1 MDRRPFLAYESI
13 NLIIRSKSFVNVEK
27 TLTLAETIEP
37 GKNAVLFYDSSRLL
51 EKFLLSYV
59 EAGLRKRQPVIYLGG
74 LNTEDMIKEK
84 MLAHGIDA
92 HSLGKEGLLHI
103 TTHDDVFL
111 NKGRFDPLRLHS
123 ILFKKAAKIHDR
135 HNGRSIRL
143 VAESNW
149 WLLSDLFEKGL
160 EVEEHFDVAPSYLS
174 SVCTYNIAELI
185 KYVSIYH
192 LARLSE
198 LHDSTLLLTKN
209 SLANSTQFY
218 SSLGN
223 CIVQAVEKFDD
234 SVRPRK
240 KHSRFIS
247 ELLMDLHLKLGT
259 EKMAEL
265 EKHVEERLS
274 RTLLRT

>member
-1 MDRRPFLAYESI
+1 M
-13 NLIIRSKSFVNVEK
+13 NVGQ
-27 TLTLAETIEP
+27 TLTLAENLEP
-37 GKNAVLFYDSSRLL
+37 GKNAVLFYDSNRLL

-59 EAGLRKRQPVIYLGG
+59 KAGLRKRQPVIYLVG
-74 LNTEDMIKEK
+74 LNTEEKIKEK

-103 TTHDDVFL
+103 ATYDDVFL
-111 NKGRFDPLRLHS
+111 NKGRFDPLRLHGV
-123 ILFKKAAKIHDR
+123 LFKKAAKIHDR
-135 HNGRSIRL
+135 HNSRSIRL
-143 VAESNW
+143 VGESNW
-149 WLLSDLFEKGL
+149 WLLADLFEKGL
-160 EVEEHFDVAPSYLS
+160 EVEEHYDVAPSYIS
-174 SVCTYNIAELI
+174 SVCTYNIADLI

-192 LARLSE
+192 LAKLSE
-198 LHDSTLLLTKN
+198 LHDSTLLLTKGH
-209 SLANSTQFY
+209 LADGTQFY

-234 SVRPRK
+234 SASPKK

-259 EKMAEL
+259 ERMAEI

-274 RTLLRT
+274 RTLFRT

>member
-1 MDRRPFLAYESI
+1 M
-13 NLIIRSKSFVNVEK
+13 NVEQ
-27 TLTLAETIEP
+27 TLTLAETLEP

-59 EAGLRKRQPVIYLGG
+59 KEGLRKGQPVIYLGG
-74 LNTEDMIKEK
+74 LNKADEIKER
-84 MLAHGIDA
+84 MLARGIDA

-103 TTHDDVFL
+103 TTFDDVFL
-111 NKGRFDPLRLHS
+111 NRGKFDPLRLHS
-123 ILFKKAAKIHDR
+123 VLFKRAAKIRDR
-135 HNGRSIRL
+135 YNSRKIRL
-143 VAESNW
+143 VSESSW
-149 WLLSDLFEKGL
+149 WLLADLFENGL
-160 EVEEHFDVAPSYLS
+160 EVEEHHDTAPSYLS
-174 SVCTYNIAELI
+174 LVCAYNVADLM

-198 LHDSTLLLTKN
+198 LHDSTLLLTKG
-209 SLANSTQFY
+209 SLANNIQFY

-234 SVRPRK
+234 SARPRK

-247 ELLMDLHLKLGT
+247 ELLMDLHLKMGS

-265 EKHVEERLS
+265 EEHVEDRLS
-274 RTLLRT
+274 RILFRT